1 MEVLMRFILLAIS
14 LFMMSFCLFAQTA
27 TITAPV
33 DLDTLTT
40 IVNLLK
46 GLSGQKGLMLV
57 VGIVQIIMYLISKYS
72 PVSSKW
78 KLILVTIMT
87 LVGVIMNCLIQ
98 GMSWTQIL
106 FDAPTLMAIQV
117 TVYEFIKLFKKQE

>member
-1 MEVLMRFILLAIS
+1 MRFILLAIS